1 LPKRLLRIFHGKT
14 RVPAT
19 ALPKAKPAGLSP
31 MEVAARNYVRMHH
44 ASMARDRRSIDGR

>member
-1 LPKRLLRIFHGKT
+1 
-14 RVPAT
+14 
-19 ALPKAKPAGLSP
+19 